1 MRPRPALALLLL
13 VLVLAAFALGPGR
26 SLIPGMDG
34 IPVPSDAVPAGAHG
48 PSGLLIRLN
57 VDYDQGPDH
66 GFGRHTAD
74 YLVDGT
80 VIRWTNAGAACEPGM
95 SCGVLER
102 NTLTAAGLV
111 ALRALLA
118 KDADLLTRPATI
130 EPQIV
135 PGQSTTGRPNMI
147 NTFVLEQ
154 PDGSRYTV
162 RAPSASSY
170 DAAAWAPDPAI
181 QRLNALAKDLTDPAA
196 LLGAGGLVN
205 PAWEPFQ
212 PAKMAVFIS
221 ISPAPSQEDPTPI
234 VDAQGIVSIPFGGPK
249 YHRGRHSSSIECP
262 TWTAGAGPDR
272 RAAARRRR
280 RRADR
285 RPRLV
290 AVDRVLDPDVSG
302 GVPGSARP
310 LALTLLPFLAVLG
323 GVRNV
328 ETAATIDAVP
338 TDR

>member
-1 MRPRPALALLLL
+1 M
-13 VLVLAAFALGPGR
+13 G
-26 SLIPGMDG
+26 G
-34 IPVPSDAVPAGAHG
+34 IPVLSDAVPAGAHG

-118 KDADLLTRPATI
+118 KDADLLARPATI
-130 EPQIV
+130 GPQML
-135 PGQSTTGRPNMI
+135 PGQSTSGRPNMI
-147 NTFVLEQ
+147 DTFVLEQ

-181 QRLNALAKDLTDPAA
+181 QRLNALADDLTDPAA
-196 LLGAGGLVN
+196 LLGGGGLVN

-221 ISPAPSQEDPTPI
+221 ISPAPSQADPTPI
-234 VDAQGIVSIPFGGPK
+234 VNAQGIVSIPFGGPK
-249 YHRGRHSSSIECP
+249 YREMSWPFEGTPETFGTAFNGRYSISRCAFLP
-262 TWTAGAGPDR
+262 SADAVAAIAGLPQMPSRDFAAGDL
-272 RAAARRRR
+272 AE
-280 RRADR
+280 
-285 RPRLV
+285 
-290 AVDRVLDPDVSG
+290 
-302 GVPGSARP
+302 GSAWQSESGIWRDDVINLTMVGLMP
-310 LALTLLPFLAVLG
+310 EDVAGSCADALAY
-323 GVRNV
+323 
-328 ETAATIDAVP
+328 
-338 TDR
+338 